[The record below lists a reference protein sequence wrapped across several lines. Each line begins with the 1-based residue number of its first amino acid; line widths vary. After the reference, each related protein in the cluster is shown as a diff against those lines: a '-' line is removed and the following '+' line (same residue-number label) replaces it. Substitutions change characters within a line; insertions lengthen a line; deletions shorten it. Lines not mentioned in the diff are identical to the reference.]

1 MLFHENPIIAYG
13 YNTRDIIR
21 GTTIIHNQLL
31 RMSLKPLQ
39 ESSCEV
45 GLYKLTIYATK
56 TFKRQ
61 KQSCHIKYFNTSA
74 A

>member
-13 YNTRDIIR
+13 CNNHIIR

-31 RMSLKPLQ
+31 PMSLKPLQ

-56 TFKRQ
+56 TFNRP
-61 KQSCHIKYFNTSA
+61 KQSAHIKYFNTSA